1 MCHLCTYRSLRSK
14 KSLKW
19 RTAAKW
25 TKTGGSESS
34 KDQPA
39 QIPDTDTK
47 RAGSENTKGEK
58 GNTPLNT
65 VNRRAQTPVVIKHNR
80 VQTQY
85 KYSSDKVQVQYK

>member
-1 MCHLCTYRSLRSK
+1 MNQAKISL
-14 KSLKW
+14 
-19 RTAAKW
+19 
-25 TKTGGSESS
+25 
-34 KDQPA
+34 
-39 QIPDTDTK
+39 PDSGTDTK
-47 RAGSENTKGEK
+47 RAGSEFTKGEK